1 MVLDD
6 NSDFIKFTRAI
17 HIVFVSNNLTKKK
30 RPFFS
35 NRGYKKGILSKT
47 GRLLR
52 GRAEWDESIAKV
64 PESREMFTAVPL
76 R

>member
-6 NSDFIKFTRAI
+6 NSDLIKFTRVI
-17 HIVFVSNNLTKKK
+17 HIVFISNNLTKKK

-35 NRGYKKGILSKT
+35 NRDDKKGILSET

-52 GRAEWDESIAKV
+52 GRAEWDEIIAKV
-64 PESREMFTAVPL
+64 PESKEMFTAVPL